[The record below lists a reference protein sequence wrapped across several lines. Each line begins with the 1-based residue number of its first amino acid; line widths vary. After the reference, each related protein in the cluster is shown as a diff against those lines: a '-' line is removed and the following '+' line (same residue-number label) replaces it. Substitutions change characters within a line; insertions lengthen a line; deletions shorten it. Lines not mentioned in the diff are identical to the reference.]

1 MGTKI
6 MSKPTAYNF
15 FATAEDIRKVLRAV
29 EESCPL
35 LYVRCGLFDESERP
49 VFRGF
54 SSLPEL
60 GVACT
65 GQSHLEPTFL
75 VLLAEDSP
83 TVRIVPQR
91 RDGNKYAVDQQANP
105 GTVTIRPGGIYE
117 NSTLIAGMV
126 GTIHKDEKAATLMNA
141 FSGALKRGF
150 TKTKSYLVGPEAK
163 KLLALGMRL
172 THSVSA
178 PAEFDLSA

>member
-1 MGTKI
+1 
-6 MSKPTAYNF
+6 MSASTAYNF
-15 FATAEDIRKVLRAV
+15 FATVEDIRKVLRAV
-29 EESCPL
+29 EASSPL

-60 GVACT
+60 GIAQT

-75 VLLAEDSP
+75 VSLPENNL
-83 TVRIVPQR
+83 TVRNVPQR
-91 RDGNKYAVDQQANP
+91 RGGNKYAVDQRINP
-105 GTVTIRPGGIYE
+105 GTVTIRPGGMYKDFA
-117 NSTLIAGMV
+117 LIAGMV
-126 GTIHKDEKAATLMNA
+126 GTIHNDEKAAKLMNA
-141 FSGALKRGF
+141 FSDVLKRDF

-163 KLLALGMRL
+163 KLHDLGMRL